1 VPAAT
6 DASVPIARL
15 QAVGKEYP
23 RGQTSVRALSD
34 VTLDIAPGELLAVMG
49 ASGSGKSTLL
59 AILGCLDRPTAG
71 EYRLGGERVTDLD
84 DRALSRLR
92 NRTIGFVFQ
101 SFHLIPELT
110 VLENVE
116 TPLLYGDVPHAEWR
130 ERAARSLERVGL
142 AHRTDHRPSELSGG
156 EAQRAAI
163 ARALVT
169 EPRLLLADEPTGN
182 LDSATGEEIAELI
195 TSLPEEGRTVVL
207 VTHNEALAARARR
220 LVRLKDG
227 RILSDGPVPDRSR
240 AVRFPSVAPS
250 GDR

>member
-1 VPAAT
+1 MRGAADAAVP
-6 DASVPIARL
+6 VARL
-15 QAVGKEYP
+15 RAVGKEYP
-23 RGQTSVRALSD
+23 RGATSVRALSE

-71 EYRLGGERVTDLD
+71 EYRLGGEPVAALD

-116 TPLLYGDVPHAEWR
+116 TPLLYGEVPPSEWR
-130 ERAARSLERVGL
+130 DRASRCLERVGL
-142 AHRTDHRPSELSGG
+142 AHRSDHRPSELSGG

-182 LDSATGEEIAELI
+182 LDSATGEEIADLI
-195 TSLPEEGRTVVL
+195 TSLPDQGRTVVL

-227 RILSDGPVPDRSR
+227 RIVSDGPVAGGR
-240 AVRFPSVAPS
+240 
-250 GDR
+250 